1 MSRIAKLSVI
11 AMLVSASLACGLLS
25 SPISGV
31 QNLASTAEAV
41 ASASP
46 AGVPNMPDV
55 TGYLNPT
62 GAPVKE
68 WNGIPVMPQAKAG
81 QEFNKTTYSFN
92 VGATTAA
99 DVQTFYD
106 DKLKALGWSS
116 QFSGAAGG
124 GAVMAFSK
132 ASSVLTITVAQ
143 SGSDTIVLLIS
154 E

>member
-1 MSRIAKLSVI
+1 MSHIYKFAFVSI
-11 AMLVSASLACGLLS
+11 LVAATLACGMFS

-41 ASASP
+41 ASAIPS
-46 AGVPNMPDV
+46 GVPKIPDV
-55 TGYLNPT
+55 TGYLNPS
-62 GAPVKE
+62 GAPAKD

-81 QEFNKTTYSFN
+81 QEFNKNTYSFN
-92 VGATTAA
+92 VGATAAA
-99 DVQTFYD
+99 DVQTFYN

-124 GAVMAFSK
+124 GAVMAFTK
-132 ASSVLTITVAQ
+132 GSSVVTITVAQ

-154 E
+154 Q